1 MSTSSLFRIERGII
15 PALDVDDFDQA
26 RRIVAAT
33 TRIEGIAGYKLGLAG
48 VLRLGLAGAVD
59 SLREETDLPLLYDHQ
74 KAGPDVPD
82 MADKFVS
89 LVAAAGVQAVILFP
103 LAGARAVREF
113 VGRSL
118 ERGVVPIVGGELP
131 FAEYRVSHGGY
142 VIDDVLDRI
151 LEEAVPLGARHFVLP
166 AHDPGR
172 LAGHVASLR
181 ARISRGSLFLPGIGA
196 LGGTVA
202 DSFAQAGD
210 WPAYGIVGR
219 GICAAAD
226 PREAARKLAAEAL
239 ATSAN
244 GRTGRAG
251 ARHAGSPARRHAPRT
266 PKTGRRTTPGRGTPR
281 RSGGRIS

>member
-1 MSTSSLFRIERGII
+1 MSTSNIFRVERGII

-172 LAGHVASLR
+172 LVRQVASLK
-181 ARISRGSLFLPGIGA
+181 ARIPRASLFLPGIGA

-219 GICAAAD
+219 GICAAAY
-226 PREAARKLAAEAL
+226 PGEAARKLAAEAL
-239 ATSAN
+239 ATSS

-251 ARHAGSPARRHAPRT
+251 ARRAAGSPARRYAPRT
-266 PKTGRRTTPGRGTPR
+266 PETGRRKPPGRRAPR
-281 RSGGRIS
+281 RSGGRVS